1 MFSHLEFPEDVK
13 FTCDNRLPETS
24 KGSIID
30 QLAESATVYSACSA
44 FSALSGNSD
53 EHFHSTSCCSEESD
67 EEDEETEQTKHLIT
81 VIAATA

>member
-1 MFSHLEFPEDVK
+1 MHSLLEFPEDVK
-13 FTCDNRLPETS
+13 FTCDDRLPETS
-24 KGSIID
+24 KGGIID

-67 EEDEETEQTKHLIT
+67 QETEQTKYLIT
-81 VIAATA
+81 VIATAIA